1 MILKKYSSSLRGGLT
16 MCMPYR
22 VRDERAAQL
31 VTLVFDGEKFVHMV
45 TKVSGT
51 VSSRV
56 TMVIG
61 LMCPN
66 HP

>member
-1 MILKKYSSSLRGGLT
+1 MWSNT

-51 VSSRV
+51 VSRV